1 MRVTRD
7 RNAGLRALHQAFDDA
22 RFGPARTLNLR
33 NSLPTVREAV
43 TRTESWL
50 RERQASRAGELL
62 VITGRGNQ
70 SDEGTS
76 PVRAGVVRLFATLR
90 RKGVIASVTEHT
102 PGSFVV
108 LPAPLSALRE
118 AARRRRDPVTVPA
131 ADPVAL
137 RALEPATRRLLR
149 QVAQRALEVLG
160 AHDPEPFV
168 EREMMEQF
176 SRVALVV
183 PDGPDR
189 EVRLR
194 AALRTVLQDYDDV

>member
-1 MRVTRD
+1 MRVTRA

-43 TRTESWL
+43 SRTESWL

-70 SDEGTS
+70 SEEGTS
-76 PVRAGVVRLFATLR
+76 PVRAAVVRLFATLR

-118 AARRRRDPVTVPA
+118 AARRRREPVTVPA

-137 RALEPATRRLLR
+137 RALEPATRQLLR

-176 SRVALVV
+176 SRVALAV

-189 EVRLR
+189 EARLR

>member
-76 PVRAGVVRLFATLR
+76 PVRAAVVRLFATLR
-90 RKGVIASVTEHT
+90 RRGVIASVAEHT

-118 AARRRRDPVTVPA
+118 AARRRREPVAVPA
-131 ADPVAL
+131 ADPVTL
-137 RALEPATRRLLR
+137 RALEPATRQILK

-160 AHDPEPFV
+160 AHDPAPFV

-189 EVRLR
+189 EARLR
-194 AALRTVLQDYDDV
+194 AALRTVLQEYDDV